1 MSRLGR
7 ADLQGDSA
15 FENRVAHTYAQ
26 FVDGGITDNLG
37 LRAMLD
43 TVELVGGTK
52 QYLQGLGIATPRRMA
67 IISLNAS
74 ADTPQGIGATREAPG
89 IEATLNAVTNIQLHR
104 YNVATLQQTQQS
116 LLRWASQLST
126 PERPVSPYFIPL
138 SFEDVPD
145 APPRRWLN
153 EIPTSFVLKAE
164 QVDRLIA
171 TGREL
176 LRNNPEFQRLLASLR
191 DAAASAPPKAAA
203 P

>member
-74 ADTPQGIGATREAPG
+74 AATPQGIGATREAPG

-104 YNVATLQQTQQS
+104 YNVTTLQQTQQS

-126 PERPVSPYFIPL
+126 PERPVLPYFIPL